1 MASDPPKINWSAA
14 DGHGYMMA
22 SKHLSSSRL
31 NLQFYLWKQA
41 LGFNIHPSI
50 VPSLNPTSVIADVA
64 TGTASWL
71 IDVSR
76 SFPDVR
82 LDGFDLTL
90 DQTPHEKWL
99 PKNITLR
106 NWNIFEDPPTEC
118 IEKYNFVHVRLL
130 VVVIEEATT
139 GLVLRNLLKL
149 LKPGGYLQW
158 DEMDIANMSVKRA
171 DPTISSPSLDEL
183 REMCWSEGKY
193 DWTLKLPKFM
203 KQEGFLEV
211 KMESSDDPDE
221 LIRAFGDQHLFTME
235 EFARSLARVGK
246 KEAAEKFY
254 GVIEGA
260 YEEGKGGAALCI
272 PRIVCLGRKPE

>member
-1 MASDPPKINWSAA
+1 MTTEPPKIDWNAA

-22 SKHLSSSRL
+22 SKYLSSSRL

-50 VPSLNPTSVIADVA
+50 ASSLSPTSTIADVA

-71 IDVSR
+71 IDISS
-76 SFPDVR
+76 SFPEAQ

-90 DQTPHEKWL
+90 DQTPHQNWL

-106 NWNIFEDPPTEC
+106 NWNIFEDPPE
-118 IEKYNFVHVRLL
+118 EVVGKYDFVHVRLL
-130 VVVIEEATT
+130 VVVIKEATT
-139 GLVLRNLLKL
+139 SLVLKNLLKL

-171 DPTISSPSLDEL
+171 DPAISSPALDEL
-183 REMCWSEGKY
+183 REMCWSNGKY
-193 DWTLKLPKFM
+193 DWTLKLPEFM
-203 KQEGFLEV
+203 KEEGFLDV
-211 KMESSDDPDE
+211 QVESYDDPKE

-235 EFARSLARVGK
+235 ELARSLMRVGE

-254 GVIEGA
+254 GVVEGG
-260 YEEGKGGAALCI
+260 YEEVVRGAALCI
-272 PRIVCLGRKPE
+272 PRIVCVGRKPE